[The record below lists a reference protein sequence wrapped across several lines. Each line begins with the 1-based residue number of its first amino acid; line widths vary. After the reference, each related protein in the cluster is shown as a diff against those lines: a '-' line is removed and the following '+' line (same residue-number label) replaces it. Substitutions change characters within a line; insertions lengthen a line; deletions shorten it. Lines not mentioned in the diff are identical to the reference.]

1 VSTRTAS
8 YLAWSLYALCVALAV
23 DSLILGLLNGRTLGE
38 IFKAWSGP
46 SIGALATLIVLV
58 YSARLRDETD
68 LEALNGELLAV
79 VRETVQPARVSL
91 WMRPETPSKRQQ
103 AD

>member
-8 YLAWSLYALCVALAV
+8 YLAWSLCVLYVALAV

-79 VRETVQPARVSL
+79 VRETVQPKHTSL
-91 WMRPETPSKRQQ
+91 WLRDPKEPG
-103 AD
+103 